1 MIAFGHDLM
10 KSLLNFLLLCAM
22 AALIGYGFEW
32 LHLSHGL
39 LLGALLVSVLVG
51 WLWRKSDIP
60 KWVLP
65 VIQVVLGVSTGLL
78 FQSGISE
85 FSTLHLMSFAWMWT
99 SLLVYMGVA
108 FVWLRRVARWSRTDA
123 LLAVYPGAL
132 AAVLDLFHLTRASNH
147 VVLVHVLRLFV
158 LTLLVTILIPAAPL
172 MPAANAELSG
182 MQHGVPVGLLLM
194 GIVGVGLLLRRLHV
208 PAPYLL
214 TAMVLTAWA
223 MHAGYVP
230 SFAVPSAISDGTTV
244 LLGVLIGSI
253 LADLRWADVLHHGRS
268 SMVVLTI
275 AIAVT
280 ALFAAGAAWVL
291 HLDFRALMVSYIP
304 GAIETV
310 ATVTLAA
317 GMNVMFILSHH
328 LLRLMVLHIAPVF
341 VRDKG
346 D

>member
-1 MIAFGHDLM
+1 M
-10 KSLLNFLLLCAM
+10 KSLLYFLLLCAM
-22 AALIGYGFEW
+22 AALVGYGFEW

-39 LLGALLVSVLVG
+39 LLGALLVCVSAG
-51 WLWRKSDIP
+51 WLWRKPDMP

-65 VIQVVLGVSTGLL
+65 MIQVVLGVSTGLL

-85 FSTLHLMSFAWMWT
+85 FSTPHLMSFAWMWA

-158 LTLLVTILIPAAPL
+158 LTLLVTVLIPAAPL

-182 MQHGVPVGLLLM
+182 MQHGVPVGLLLVA
-194 GIVGVGLLLRRLHV
+194 IVGVGLLLRRLHV

-214 TAMVLTAWA
+214 TAMVLTGWVV
-223 MHAGYVP
+223 HAGYVP
-230 SFAVPSAISDGTTV
+230 PFAVPRVISDGATV

-268 SMVVLTI
+268 SVMVLFI
-275 AIAVT
+275 AIVVT
-280 ALFAAGAAWVL
+280 ALFAAGAAWLL

>member
-1 MIAFGHDLM
+1 M
-10 KSLLNFLLLCAM
+10 KSLLHFLLLCAM
-22 AALIGYGFEW
+22 ATLVGYGFEW

-39 LLGALLVSVLVG
+39 LLGALLVSVLVS
-51 WLWRKSDIP
+51 WLWRKPDVP

-65 VIQVVLGVSTGLL
+65 VIQVVLGTSTGLL
-78 FQSGISE
+78 FQSGTGE
-85 FSTLHLMSFAWMWT
+85 FSTSHLISFVFMWS

-158 LTLLVTILIPAAPL
+158 LTLLVTVLIPAAPL
-172 MPAANAELSG
+172 MSAVDAELSS
-182 MQHGVPVGLLLM
+182 MQYGVPVGLLLM
-194 GIVGVGLLLRRLHV
+194 AIVGVGLLLRRLHV

-214 TAMVLTAWA
+214 TSMVLTAWA
-223 MHAGYVP
+223 AHAGYVP
-230 SFAVPSAISDGTTV
+230 VFAVPRAISEVTTV

-253 LADLRWADVLHHGRS
+253 LADLRWADVLRHGRS
-268 SMVVLTI
+268 SVMVLFI

-280 ALFAAGAAWVL
+280 ALFAAGAAWLL
-291 HLDFRALMVSYIP
+291 HEDFRALMVSYIP

-346 D
+346 I

>member
-1 MIAFGHDLM
+1 M
-10 KSLLNFLLLCAM
+10 KSLLHFLLLCTI
-22 AALIGYGFEW
+22 AALVGYGLEW
-32 LHLSHGL
+32 LHLSYGL
-39 LLGALLVSVLVG
+39 LRGALLVSVLVG
-51 WLWRKSDIP
+51 WLWRKPVMP

-85 FSTLHLMSFAWMWT
+85 FSRLHLMSFTFMWV

-108 FVWLRRVARWSRTDA
+108 FVWLRRVACWSRTDA

-158 LTLLVTILIPAAPL
+158 LTLLVTVLIPAAPL

-182 MQHGVPVGLLLM
+182 MQHGVPVGLLLVA
-194 GIVGVGLLLRRLHV
+194 IVGVGLLLRRLHV

-214 TAMVLTAWA
+214 TAMVLTGWVV
-223 MHAGYVP
+223 HAGYVP
-230 SFAVPSAISDGTTV
+230 PFAVPRVISDGATV

-268 SMVVLTI
+268 SVMVLFI
-275 AIAVT
+275 AIVVT
-280 ALFAAGAAWVL
+280 ALFAAGAAWLL

-317 GMNVMFILSHH
+317 GMSVMFILSHH
-328 LLRLMVLHIAPVF
+328 LLRLMVLPHRTGVF
-341 VRDKG
+341 SW
-346 D
+346 

>member
-1 MIAFGHDLM
+1 M
-10 KSLLNFLLLCAM
+10 KSLLPFLLLCIM
-22 AALIGYGFEW
+22 AALLGYGFEW
-32 LHLSHGL
+32 LSVSHGL
-39 LLGALLVSVLVG
+39 LLGALLSSVLVG
-51 WLWRKSDIP
+51 WLWRKPDTP

-85 FSTLHLMSFAWMWT
+85 FSALHGMSFAFMGA

-108 FVWLRRVARWSRTDA
+108 FVWLRRVAGWSRTDA

-158 LTLLVTILIPAAPL
+158 LTILVTILIPAAPL
-172 MPAANAELSG
+172 MPKANVELSRVP
-182 MQHGVPVGLLLM
+182 QSIPVGLLLM
-194 GIVGVGLLLRRLHV
+194 AIIGVGLLLRRLHV

-230 SFAVPSAISDGTTV
+230 PFVVPRVISEATTV

-253 LADLRWADVLHHGRS
+253 LADLRWADVLRHGRS
-268 SMVVLTI
+268 SVMVLLI
-275 AIAVT
+275 AIIVT
-280 ALFAAGAAWVL
+280 ALFAAGAAWTL
-291 HLDFRALMVSYIP
+291 HLDFRTLMVSYIP

-328 LLRLMVLHIAPVF
+328 LLRLMVLHIAPVL